1 VRAIRDSDDPAEAA
15 AQMRRAFAGIGDEA
29 PGG

>member
-1 VRAIRDSDDPAEAA
+1 VRAIRDSEDPAAA
-15 AQMRRAFAGIGDEA
+15 AAELRRAFAGIGDEA